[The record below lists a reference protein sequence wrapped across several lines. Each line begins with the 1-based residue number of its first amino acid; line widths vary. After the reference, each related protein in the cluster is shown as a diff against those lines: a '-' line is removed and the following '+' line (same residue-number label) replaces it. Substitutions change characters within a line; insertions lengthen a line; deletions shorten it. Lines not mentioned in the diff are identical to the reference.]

1 MLITLQP
8 WLRGEE
14 PKVRT
19 VDTQYIV
26 SVERQGTRVE
36 ITTAN
41 SQIFIEHFP
50 NDEEATRRYD
60 ELILKWAQ
68 ASPAVTLTEL
78 STPVDEK
85 WIKLGACYFR
95 ASNIKYIK
103 QFPSGI
109 RVTTNDGDVTDIID
123 ISQAELEQA
132 LPF

>member
-26 SVERQGTRVE
+26 SIERQGTRVE

-41 SQIFIEHFP
+41 SQIFIERFP

-68 ASPAVTLTEL
+68 SSPTATLTEL
-78 STPVDEK
+78 SAPVDTK
-85 WIKLGACYFR
+85 WIKLGAYYFK
-95 ASNIKYIK
+95 STDIKYIK

-109 RVTTNDGDVTDIID
+109 RVATNDGDETDIID
-123 ISQAELEQA
+123 ISQDDLEQA
-132 LPF
+132 LLF